1 MNTIHPVLAGSPL
14 RRLPYAIVVL
24 GLLLIIFMLA
34 FSQFLQPFTMT
45 EPLVQVLLTGL
56 LMTTLA
62 SFVPFIILRFLDRR
76 ERESLWVMLIAF
88 LWGAVIATGLA
99 LPINRVVLNQIAELL
114 NNAPELL
121 QRLGPNAPL
130 LIGAPIAGPLVEEIV
145 KGLGV
150 LVLLVLLRGEF
161 DNMRDGLIYGA
172 LIGMGFTWFE
182 TSMYL
187 VKGVVTCGDPAW
199 GLQFGSRYALFGLA
213 GHALYTGLFGMF
225 LGLARQTTAGWVK
238 VTAPLFGLALAIGA
252 HVIHNGLPLLFSLV
266 AQQPPTDGVT
276 CQPDLPLLQA
286 FLQFSLIDLIL
297 FTPAL
302 LLIGLG
308 IWRSGIWERRI
319 IREELRT
326 EAPEIVTP
334 EELDRIEHDHIL
346 RTRRIAALDRAR
358 SRRIV
363 NAQNEIAF
371 RKRKLRQR
379 GLDPDQDRV
388 VQHWRDIIRSLRA
401 PERARRQRGHNRSIR
416 SSV

>member
-1 MNTIHPVLAGSPL
+1 MNTIDTLLAGSPL
-14 RRLPYAIVVL
+14 RRRAYAIAVL
-24 GLLLIIFMLA
+24 GLLLIIFVLA
-34 FSQFLQPFTMT
+34 VSQFLRQFAMP

-62 SFVPFIILRFLDRR
+62 SLVPFIILRFLDRR

-99 LPINRVVLNQIAELL
+99 LPVNRVVIDQIAELL
-114 NNAPELL
+114 SNAPELL
-121 QRLGPNAPL
+121 QRLGPNAPV
-130 LIGAPIAGPLVEEIV
+130 LIGAPIAGPLVEEIA

-182 TSMYL
+182 TSIYL

-225 LGLARQTTAGWVK
+225 LGLARQTTAAWIK
-238 VTAPLFGLALAIGA
+238 VTAPLFGLILAIGA
-252 HVIHNGLPLLFSLV
+252 HMIHNALPLLFSLG

-276 CQPDLPLLQA
+276 CQADFPLLQA

-297 FTPAL
+297 FAPVL
-302 LLIGLG
+302 VLIGLG
-308 IWRSGIWERRI
+308 VWRSGIWERRI

-334 EELDRIEHDHIL
+334 EELDRIDRDHIL
-346 RTRRIAALDRAR
+346 RTRRIAALDRTR

-371 RKRKLRQR
+371 RKHKLRQR
-379 GLDPDQDRV
+379 GLDPEQDRV
-388 VQHWRDIIRSLRA
+388 VQHWRNVIRSLRA
-401 PERARRQRGHNRSIR
+401 SR
-416 SSV
+416 SSAPTAGS